1 MILKL
6 NPLFMKRSSLP
17 FQEDSPLFNR
27 PRPRVRRGTASTYA
41 KVSTCMRRLMMRS
54 QERLPSKYHQTL
66 TFLFFCFAHSELA
79 RAYVLEPAYWQ
90 YSPVNVRMELTPT
103 AGSLQCPPSF
113 PLIDGSTSWEQ
124 VYAGAAEVWNGVMA
138 NLQLTTSVSPAIN
151 PGLEDG
157 INEAYFGTS
166 IAGSPLDQNTL
177 ALTVIYYEG
186 TTMVE
191 ADTAFNSTFPW
202 NSYPGPLL
210 NNGNGPID
218 FRRVAIHEL
227 GHTVGLGDINGTN
240 PLAIMDIVV
249 SNIYYLTSDDIAGA
263 QALYGVPA
271 NPAGT
276 YPPLGP
282 NRNGQAELVWQ
293 NATTGASS
301 IWVMH
306 SGVPAYV
313 INLPTVPLIEWRVV
327 AAADFLGSGQDDL
340 VWENTVTGEHSIWV
354 LTNGVYSSTISLPT
368 IPIQWHIAAAA
379 DFLGTGQ
386 ADLVW
391 ENTVTGERS
400 IWILNNGV
408 PSSIINLPTIP
419 IQWHI
424 AAAADFLGTG
434 QADLVWENTV
444 TGERSIWVM
453 HNGVPSSTIQLPT
466 IATEWSIAD
475 AADFLGTGQADLVW
489 QNTVTGERSIWTMH
503 NAIPSSAVNL
513 PTIPTEWQIVD

>member
-1 MILKL
+1 
-6 NPLFMKRSSLP
+6 MKRSSLP
-17 FQEDSPLFNR
+17 FQADSPLFNR
-27 PRPRVRRGTASTYA
+27 PRVRPRTRPRLRRGTASTFAKSSTDMRGSYA
-41 KVSTCMRRLMMRS
+41 VAEPIADNSVDTRRLMMQS
-54 QERLPSKYHQTL
+54 QERLSSKFHQIL

-90 YSPVNVRMELTPT
+90 HSPVNVRMELTPT
-103 AGSLQCPPSF
+103 AGSLQYPPSF

-227 GHTVGLGDINGTN
+227 GHTIGLADINGTN
-240 PLAIMDIVV
+240 PLAIMDIDV

-263 QALYGVPA
+263 QALYGAPT

-276 YPPLGP
+276 HPPLGP

-340 VWENTVTGEHSIWV
+340 VWENTVTGE
-354 LTNGVYSSTISLPT
+354 
-368 IPIQWHIAAAA
+368 
-379 DFLGTGQ
+379 
-386 ADLVW
+386 
-391 ENTVTGERS
+391 RS

-408 PSSIINLPTIP
+408 LSYMISLPT
-419 IQWHI
+419 
-424 AAAADFLGTG
+424 
-434 QADLVWENTV
+434 V
-444 TGERSIWVM
+444 T
-453 HNGVPSSTIQLPT
+453 
-466 IATEWSIAD
+466 
-475 AADFLGTGQADLVW
+475 
-489 QNTVTGERSIWTMH
+489 
-503 NAIPSSAVNL
+503 
-513 PTIPTEWQIVD
+513 TEWQIVD

>member
-1 MILKL
+1 MIRIFALC
-6 NPLFMKRSSLP
+6 MKRL
-17 FQEDSPLFNR
+17 FFRFHEDSPVFNR
-27 PRPRVRRGTASTYA
+27 PRTRPRLLWTGTASTFDKA
-41 KVSTCMRRLMMRS
+41 SANNCGF
-54 QERLPSKYHQTL
+54 HNIL
-66 TFLFFCFAHSELA
+66 TFLFFCFALSELSP
-79 RAYVLEPAYWQ
+79 AYVLEPANWR
-90 YSPVNVRMELTPT
+90 YSPVNLQMKLSST
-103 AGSLQCPPSF
+103 AGLLVSPPTF
-113 PLIDGSTSWEQ
+113 PLYDGSTSWEQ
-124 VYAGAAEVWNGVMA
+124 VYTGATGVWNAVIA
-138 NLQLTTSVSPAIN
+138 NLKLTTSPSPATN
-151 PGLEDG
+151 LGTEDG

-166 IAGSPLDQNTL
+166 IAGSALDQNTL
-177 ALTVIYYEG
+177 GLTVIYYEG

-227 GHTVGLGDINGTN
+227 GHTIGLADINGTN
-240 PLAIMDIVV
+240 PPAIMDIDV

-263 QALYGVPA
+263 QALYGAPA
-271 NPAGT
+271 NPASNGA

-293 NATTGASS
+293 NTITGERS

-306 SGVPAYV
+306 KGVPAYV
-313 INLPTVPLIEWRVV
+313 INLPTIPIEWNIA
-327 AAADFLGSGQDDL
+327 AAADFLGSGQADL
-340 VWENTVTGEHSIWV
+340 VWENTVTGERSIWI
-354 LTNGVYSSTISLPT
+354 LNNGVPAHVINLPT

-400 IWILNNGV
+400 IWILSNGV
-408 PSSIINLPTIP
+408 LSSIINLPTIP

-466 IATEWSIAD
+466 IPTEWSIAD

-503 NAIPSSAVNL
+503 DAIPSSAVNL

>member
-1 MILKL
+1 
-6 NPLFMKRSSLP
+6 
-17 FQEDSPLFNR
+17 
-27 PRPRVRRGTASTYA
+27 
-41 KVSTCMRRLMMRS
+41 MRRLMMRS
-54 QERLPSKYHQTL
+54 QERLSSKFHQIL

-103 AGSLQCPPSF
+103 AGSLQYPPSF

-138 NLQLTTSVSPAIN
+138 DLQLTTSPSPAAS
-151 PGLEDG
+151 PGTEDG

-166 IAGSPLDQNTL
+166 IAGSALDQNTL
-177 ALTVIYYEG
+177 GLTVIYYEG

-191 ADTAFNSTFPW
+191 ADTAFNSTVPW
-202 NSYPGPLL
+202 NSYPGVLL

-227 GHTVGLGDINGTN
+227 GHTIGLADINGTN
-240 PLAIMDIVV
+240 PLAIMDIDV

-263 QALYGVPA
+263 QALYGAPG
-271 NPAGT
+271 NPASNGT
-276 YPPLGP
+276 HPPLGP
-282 NRNGQAELVWQ
+282 NRNGQAELVWE
-293 NATTGASS
+293 NTITGERS
-301 IWVMH
+301 IWAMYNGFLWFPI
-306 SGVPAYV
+306 S
-313 INLPTVPLIEWRVV
+313 LPTIPVQWNIA
-327 AAADFLGSGQDDL
+327 AAADFLGSGQADL
-340 VWENTVTGEHSIWV
+340 VWENTVTGERSIWI
-354 LTNGVYSSTISLPT
+354 LNNGALSSTISLPT
-368 IPIQWHIAAAA
+368 IPVQWHIAAAA

-408 PSSIINLPTIP
+408 LSSTISLPTIP
-419 IQWHI
+419 VQWHI

-444 TGERSIWVM
+444 TGERSIWIM
-453 HNGVPSSTIQLPT
+453 HGGVLYSTINLPT
-466 IATEWSIAD
+466 IPPEWRIAD

-489 QNTVTGERSIWTMH
+489 ENTVTGERSIWVMH
-503 NAIPSSAVNL
+503 DGVLYSTINL
-513 PTIPTEWQIVD
+513 PTIPTEWRIIN